1 MNCSVKEAIKNRKSV
16 RTFDGKPVTAED
28 VEILKN
34 YVKTIKNPFGIPIEF
49 KFLTAKE
56 HGVSSAVIVGADLY
70 LAAKVKRVEHCEIAL
85 GYSFEKAC
93 LFAVSCGL
101 GTVMLA
107 GSLSRAAFENAMNVG
122 GDEALPVATPI
133 GYPSKKHSLREIV
146 MRKAIKADV
155 RKDFGELF
163 FCGSFD
169 KPLTKEEAGVFFDAL
184 DLMRWAPSAV
194 NKQPWRAVVA
204 GGEVHFYEMQTIK
217 DSSIGDIQ
225 KVDVG
230 NALCHFDLVMREEG
244 KQGEFIFRDPHISAS
259 DNARYIVSYKLTI

>member
-70 LAAKVKRVEHCEIAL
+70 LAAKVKRVEHYEIAL

-122 GDEALPVATPI
+122 EDEALPVATPI

-146 MRKAIKADV
+146 MRASRCHSDRVSVEKALSSRDRYEKGDQSGRQKGFRRV
-155 RKDFGELF
+155 VFLRLF
-163 FCGSFD
+163 
-169 KPLTKEEAGVFFDAL
+169 
-184 DLMRWAPSAV
+184 R
-194 NKQPWRAVVA
+194 
-204 GGEVHFYEMQTIK
+204 
-217 DSSIGDIQ
+217 
-225 KVDVG
+225 
-230 NALCHFDLVMREEG
+230 
-244 KQGEFIFRDPHISAS
+244 
-259 DNARYIVSYKLTI
+259 